1 VIRMNILLQKNNSNI
16 IISKEQC
23 LSKIKYNKMYHNFTL
38 HQLLACDYPEIID
51 ETMKNKSY

>member
-1 VIRMNILLQKNNSNI
+1 MNILLQKNNSNI